1 MRTPTTAFKVPAAVV
16 AAMLAPMAWAA
27 GDTLYERTRLNNAEL
42 YQLGQPVALGDW
54 PAGWARPDLGLTTSG
69 PRLQLGSVRVKPSL
83 FSNNSGSVS
92 GAGLWLGKGETWRLA
107 VGARRQPYRN
117 GLGFAPDSGEKSLV
131 TASYL
136 WSSQQSLSLQWV
148 RQGSTELGQ
157 RTVHLVYG
165 TAMSGNQTLKV
176 GVSAISGWEPA
187 GGSQQRIGLS
197 VGYDWPQYFV
207 KLAYDPQV
215 NFTAKDQIR
224 VSLGTRF

>member
-1 MRTPTTAFKVPAAVV
+1 MRTTTTAFKPAAAL
-16 AAMLAPMAWAA
+16 AAAWLAPMVWAA
-27 GDTLYERTRLNNAEL
+27 GDTLYERTRLDNADL

-54 PAGWARPDLGLTTSG
+54 SAHTVRPDLGWNTPSS
-69 PRLQLGSVRVKPSL
+69 RLQLGSVRVKPSL
-83 FSNNSGSVS
+83 LSNHSGRIS
-92 GAGLWLGKGETWRLA
+92 GAGLWLGKDETWRLA
-107 VGARRQPYRN
+107 VGARRQPYRS

-165 TAMSGNQTLKV
+165 TAMPGNQTLKL

-197 VGYDWPQYFV
+197 VGYDWPRYFV

-215 NFTAKDQIR
+215 NFTAKDQVR

>member
-1 MRTPTTAFKVPAAVV
+1 MRTFTTAFKAPAAV
-16 AAMLAPMAWAA
+16 AAMVLAPMAWAA
-27 GDTLYERTRLNNAEL
+27 GDTLLERSRADSATL
-42 YQLGQPVALGDW
+42 YQLDRPSALGDW
-54 PAGWARPDLGLTTSG
+54 PLGWVQPDLSLNPPGK
-69 PRLQLGSVRVKPSL
+69 RIQLGGVRVNPSL
-83 FSNNSGSVS
+83 FSSQGGGIA

-107 VGARRQPYRN
+107 VGTRRQPYRS
-117 GLGFAPDSGEKSLV
+117 GLGFAPDAGEQSLV

-136 WSSQQSLSLQWV
+136 WSSQQSVSLQWV

-165 TAMSGNQTLKV
+165 TAMSDSQTLKF
-176 GVSAISGWEPA
+176 GISAISGWEPA
-187 GGSQQRIGLS
+187 GGSQQRVGLS

-215 NFTAKDQIR
+215 NFSAKEQLR